1 MTWTWDWNYVGDIL
15 PRMLK
20 GLELT
25 VIATLLTFALAAS
38 FGLVLALLKR
48 SPRRIVSLPT
58 FAGTEFV
65 RRTPELVQ
73 LYFIFYVLPDAGITL
88 PALTAGVLGLG
99 IHYATYASEIYR
111 GAIDSVPR
119 GQWDAATALSLPR
132 ARTWRTIVLP
142 QAVPKVLPALG
153 SLLILMFKQTALLAA
168 ITVQEL
174 LATGQ
179 QIGSETFNYVE
190 PLILAGFLY
199 LVISYTASLGV
210 RALERRAAHA

>member
-1 MTWTWDWNYVGDIL
+1 MTWDWNYVAEIM

-111 GAIDSVPR
+111 AAIDSVPR

-199 LVISYTASLGV
+199 LVISYSASLGV
-210 RALERRAAHA
+210 RALERRTVHA

>member
-1 MTWTWDWNYVGDIL
+1 MTWDWNYVAEIM

-111 GAIDSVPR
+111 AAIDSVPR

-210 RALERRAAHA
+210 RALERRAVHA

>member
-1 MTWTWDWNYVGDIL
+1 MTWDWNYVGEIM

-111 GAIDSVPR
+111 AAIDSVPR
-119 GQWDAATALSLPR
+119 GQWDAATALSMPR

>member
-1 MTWTWDWNYVGDIL
+1 VTWDWNYVAEIM
-15 PRMLK
+15 PRMLR

-25 VIATLLTFALAAS
+25 VIATLLTFAIAATL
-38 FGLVLALLKR
+38 GLVFALLKR
-48 SPRRIVSLPT
+48 SRRRIVSKPA

-111 GAIDSVPR
+111 AAIDSVPR

-132 ARTWRTIVLP
+132 VRTWRTVVLP
-142 QAVPKVLPALG
+142 QAIPNVLPALG

-210 RALERRAAHA
+210 RSLERRAAHA

>member
-1 MTWTWDWNYVGDIL
+1 MTWDWNYVGEIM

-111 GAIDSVPR
+111 AAIDSVPR

>member
-1 MTWTWDWNYVGDIL
+1 MTWDWNYVGEIM

-25 VIATLLTFALAAS
+25 VIATLLTFALAAT

-111 GAIDSVPR
+111 AAIDSVPR

>member
-1 MTWTWDWNYVGDIL
+1 MTWDWNYVAEIM

-111 GAIDSVPR
+111 AAIDSVPR

-190 PLILAGFLY
+190 PLILAGVLY